1 MLPSSMYGVS
11 KLACEKLM
19 NYYNSKK
26 ILDIRSLR
34 FPGIVSATKPGG
46 GTTDYIVEMLYS
58 ALSGNE
64 YKCFL
69 DKDRILP
76 MMHIDD
82 SVQASIK
89 LMNIDRKKISI
100 NSPYNITSFNIS
112 PDLWRNTINSLGYN
126 LKVLFEKDCRD
137 KIAQSWPRNIDD
149 HLFRNDIG
157 WKPKYDSKNT
167 AKSIIDAINS

>member
-1 MLPSSMYGVS
+1 
-11 KLACEKLM
+11 
-19 NYYNSKK
+19 
-26 ILDIRSLR
+26 
-34 FPGIVSATKPGG
+34 
-46 GTTDYIVEMLYS
+46 MLYS

-89 LMNIDRKKISI
+89 LMNIDRKISI

-112 PDLWRNTINSLGYN
+112 PDLWRNIINSLGYN
-126 LKVLFEKDCRD
+126 LKVLFEKDFRD

-149 HLFRNDIG
+149 HLFRNDVGWSQNTILKIPQNQLLMLLILNSKSVDKSVIG
-157 WKPKYDSKNT
+157 DHNLLSLQNT
-167 AKSIIDAINS
+167 ECFVDFENKVYSFLHFL